1 MRNNRRRFVAPCV
14 FGLVVLGLAAAALG
28 AQSEKSGQAAAK
40 RSTAPDFQTIARMI
54 VNDSVQVKEKE
65 GVLISG
71 DSSKIPLMEAIAVEV
86 AKKGAFPHMVL
97 ASPAAGKRILTEAP
111 LQYLETP
118 NPLTLAELK
127 QINVSIGLS
136 PVQDPGYLAKV
147 PEERVALTRKAAQAI
162 TDALYAKPIRTVVLG
177 NPLMPTAEIA
187 RYYGIPMADFEARF
201 WQAVQAPH
209 AAIVE
214 KANKVQ
220 QILASG
226 QEIRIRTQAG
236 TDLRLRLAGRKIGIS
251 DGQIRATPVDRP
263 EQVWLP
269 AGEVYTAPDAAS
281 VNGTVIVPMAE
292 YRGIKI
298 KDLRLTFENGKVTQ
312 IQAAQ
317 NAEALKEALAK
328 SSGDKDLFSFLDI
341 GVNPE
346 SHPIQGSDYSTFE
359 MAGMVTIGIGQ
370 APWAESPNKSEFG
383 QDFFVPRAT
392 LEVDGKTI
400 VKEGALS
407 I

>member
-1 MRNNRRRFVAPCV
+1 MRNNRYRFVAPCV
-14 FGLVVLGLAAAALG
+14 LGLVVLGLAAAALG
-28 AQSEKSGQAAAK
+28 AQSEISAQAATK
-40 RSTAPDFQTIARMI
+40 PSTAPDFQTIARMI

-97 ASPAAGKRILTEAP
+97 VSPVVEKRILTEAP
-111 LQYLETP
+111 MQFLETP
-118 NPLTLAELK
+118 NPMTLAEVK
-127 QINVSIGLS
+127 KIDVMIGLS
-136 PVQDPGYLAKV
+136 AVQDPAYLAKA

-162 TDALYAKPIRTVVLG
+162 NDVLYARPIRSVALG
-177 NPLMPTAEIA
+177 NPIMPTPETA
-187 RYYGIPMADFEARF
+187 RYYGIPMTDFEARF
-201 WQAVQAPH
+201 WQAVQTPH
-209 AAIVE
+209 AAIAE
-214 KANKVQ
+214 NADKVQ

-226 QEIRIRTQAG
+226 REIRIKTQAG
-236 TDLRLRLAGRKIGIS
+236 TDLRLKLAGRKIGIS
-251 DGQIRATPVDRP
+251 DGRIRATPVDRP

-269 AGEVYTAPDAAS
+269 AGEVYTTPDAVS

-298 KDLRLTFENGKVTQ
+298 KNLRLTFENGKVTQ

-341 GVNPE
+341 GVNPN
-346 SHPIQGSDYSTFE
+346 SHQIKGFDYSTFE

-370 APWAESPNKSEFG
+370 APWADSSNKSEFA
-383 QDFFVPRAT
+383 QDFFLPRAT

-400 VKEGALS
+400 VKEGELS